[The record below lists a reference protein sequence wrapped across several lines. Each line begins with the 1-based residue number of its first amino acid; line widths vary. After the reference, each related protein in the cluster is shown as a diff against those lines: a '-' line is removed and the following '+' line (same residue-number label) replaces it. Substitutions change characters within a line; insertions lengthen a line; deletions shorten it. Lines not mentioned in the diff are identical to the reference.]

1 MFICKKE
8 NNIHKIEGEKI
19 MLINKIC
26 PMCGKSAFL
35 RINSD
40 QKKEFKSYACYGGLI
55 QEKLKSF
62 NDFERE
68 FVKTGY
74 CPECQNGLFMKEL
87 SRGENL
93 SLHKMIFGMM
103 IVENLSMIS
112 QKYMLM
118 KIEFWIAEKQ
128 FYHRLQKSFQLM
140 KIIVSI
146 RI

>member
-1 MFICKKE
+1 
-8 NNIHKIEGEKI
+8 

-26 PMCGKSAFL
+26 PMCKKNAFL

-74 CPECQNGLFMKEL
+74 CPECQEDFMSCVSMRTPPGIRRAWIREIPRL
-87 SRGENL
+87 SG
-93 SLHKMIFGMM
+93 S
-103 IVENLSMIS
+103 V
-112 QKYMLM
+112 
-118 KIEFWIAEKQ
+118 
-128 FYHRLQKSFQLM
+128 
-140 KIIVSI
+140 VI
-146 RI
+146 RAAAFPAAARNRI

>member
-1 MFICKKE
+1 
-8 NNIHKIEGEKI
+8 

-40 QKKEFKSYACYGGLI
+40 QEKEFKSYACYGGLI

-62 NDFERE
+62 NDFEN
-68 FVKTGY
+68 FPGAKII
-74 CPECQNGLFMKEL
+74 
-87 SRGENL
+87 

-103 IVENLSMIS
+103 SLKNLSMIS

-128 FYHRLQKSFQLM
+128 SYHRMQKSFQLM
-140 KIIVSI
+140 KNYCIYMNSI
-146 RI
+146 WKMSLK